1 MAEKH
6 AFAERLETTLI
17 IGLLIGIAL
26 ITQRYNL
33 MLYKVGLSVL
43 VVSTLLQ
50 IAVGNLS
57 KDATPIKGLIFIA
70 KVLLVIVIVFSA
82 GILLVPTFAQLGR

>member
-1 MAEKH
+1 MATKH
-6 AFAERLETTLI
+6 VFAERLEATLI
-17 IGLLIGIAL
+17 LGLIVGIAL

-33 MLYKVGLSVL
+33 MLYKVGVSVL

-57 KDATPIKGLIFIA
+57 KDATPIKGLLFIV

>member
-1 MAEKH
+1 MQNKH
-6 AFAERLETTLI
+6 VFTERLEATLI
-17 IGLLIGIAL
+17 VGLLLGIAL

-43 VVSTLLQ
+43 VASTLLQ
-50 IAVGNLS
+50 IAVGNMR
-57 KDATPIKGLIFIA
+57 KDATPLGGLFFIA
-70 KVLLVIVIVFSA
+70 KVLLVIVAVFSA